1 MATSHLHI
9 MKQNSPMLKPELDN
23 GKKMIGYWSASLV
36 LILAGSLIPF
46 NAIIAN
52 FYGLDTLAHIILYSV
67 LSFVPMVLLA
77 DRKTAFLVSIAMTP
91 LGYLFESINVVVT
104 GEPFHALNALANN
117 AGVILG
123 IVVGFV
129 IRLKNHYE
137 TEKNHETSKQTP
149 FHKG

>member
-1 MATSHLHI
+1 MARPHLHI
-9 MKQNSPMLKPELDN
+9 MKQNGPMLKPELDN
-23 GKKMIGYWSASLV
+23 GKKMTGYWLASLV

-52 FYGLDTLAHIILYSV
+52 FYGLDTLAHVILYSV

-77 DRKTAFLVSIAMTP
+77 DRKNAFLASIAITP
-91 LGYLFESINVVVT
+91 LGYLFETINVVVT

-123 IVVGFV
+123 IATGFV
-129 IRLKNHYE
+129 VRLKNHYE
-137 TEKNHETSKQTP
+137 MEKNHEASKQ
-149 FHKG
+149 

>member
-1 MATSHLHI
+1 MATPHLHI
-9 MKQNSPMLKPELDN
+9 MKQNSPMLKPEIDN
-23 GKKMIGYWSASLV
+23 GNKMIGYWLVSLV

-77 DRKTAFLVSIAMTP
+77 DRKTAFLASIAITP
-91 LGYLFESINVVVT
+91 LGYLFETINVVVT

-123 IVVGFV
+123 IAAGFV
-129 IRLKNHYE
+129 VRLNNHYE
-137 TEKNHETSKQTP
+137 MEKNHEASKQ
-149 FHKG
+149 